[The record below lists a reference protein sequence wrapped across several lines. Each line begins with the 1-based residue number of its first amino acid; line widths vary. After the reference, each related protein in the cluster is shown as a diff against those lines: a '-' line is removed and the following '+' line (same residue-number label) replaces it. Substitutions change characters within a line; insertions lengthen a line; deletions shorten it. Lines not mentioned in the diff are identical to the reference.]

1 MMCIPTPIV
10 ASSTPPVL
18 DYLDKYSSI
27 LVDYPSAESLVSG
40 VSSCLDLSDSKVNS
54 FSRKNLRTIRNKAD
68 LTNYSLKEQLK
79 LIKKLVARNTH

>member
-18 DYLDKYSSI
+18 DYLDKSSAI

-40 VSSCLDLSDSKVNS
+40 VSSCLELSDSKVRS

-79 LIKKLVARNTH
+79 HIKRLVARNSR